1 MEKVV
6 VFPLECKFLTKIISH
21 IINFCTLGAEKSYGN
36 HLKVIIGR
44 YKSNTFC
51 FTLTLTIKQ

>member
-1 MEKVV
+1 MGKVV
-6 VFPLECKFLTKIISH
+6 VFPLVMQISYKIISH